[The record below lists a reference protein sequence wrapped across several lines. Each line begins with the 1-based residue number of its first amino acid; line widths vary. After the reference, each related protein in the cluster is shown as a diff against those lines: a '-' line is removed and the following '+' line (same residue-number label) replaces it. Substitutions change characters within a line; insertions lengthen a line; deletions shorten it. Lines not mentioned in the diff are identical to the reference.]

1 MKLYSYVD
9 PVGDEFDIT
18 TVVMNE
24 KEILEQYWDWW
35 CEKMR
40 SVGLEAEINEQKC
53 IEDWCI
59 SHWAI
64 PEQIYKL
71 DGRYFIANQFM
82 NDDRSTEYMSLIC
95 VSDPNYETSLFY
107 SLDQLEEVDE
117 FETN

>member
-1 MKLYSYVD
+1 MKLYSYVEPSD
-9 PVGDEFDIT
+9 DEFETT

-24 KEILEQYWDWW
+24 KEILAAYWDWW

-64 PEQIYKL
+64 PEQIYKF

-82 NDDRSTEYMSLIC
+82 NDDRSTEYMTLIC
-95 VSDPNYETSLFY
+95 VSDENYETSLFY
-107 SLDQLEEVDE
+107 RLDQLEEVDE